1 MKKFIT
7 LMLTL
12 PLAVAAWGAQA
23 PPCKLTF
30 TSQEQFDQWKMVDAN
45 NDGQGSKYVFA
56 FNKTEEVA
64 YYTQT
69 TKSYLPANDW
79 IISPAITL
87 TRGKQYIITVS
98 VRNYSKYSSDEN
110 AFNVSYGTAQTVEGQ
125 TVLLNVTGLKKSEA
139 YVDKSSQTF
148 TVENSGD
155 YYFGIHLVS
164 KGWSGDFGVKSFT
177 IAENVELP
185 EKITGASV
193 APAALG
199 EMKAELAWTNP
210 SNNSDGGTLTALSGV
225 RIYRQYLSKTNVVSN
240 ANLIATIAEGVT
252 PGSRGTYTDTNF
264 TEGSGTYYYAIVP
277 YNENGASLVDP
288 ELASAWIG
296 EEIELKRVNN
306 LKAALDSDNDQ
317 HVLLSWDTPPQGANG
332 AYVNPEKISYRILR
346 DDVVLKES
354 WTGELPYKDTT
365 VPGVGK
371 YNYVVYALYNG
382 KASTYSSKTTITVKG
397 VATLP
402 YSNTFDTKYSVDDF
416 TFVHA
421 SPGTRDWKFSSQAI
435 SVWESG
441 TPNAFAFLPAFMLKA
456 GKIYGVTF
464 DTKVSG
470 ASSKNLS
477 VVYGATATA
486 DGTHKEV
493 FREAITSTAY
503 VKKTAAFTVPA
514 DGKYYIGFRFDGET
528 TDYKDLYV
536 DNVKVEELVEAPQ
549 PVGELTATVGAEGAL
564 EVALS
569 WINPS
574 LTNTGS
580 NLTEITKVVVA
591 REGVEV
597 NVVDKPA
604 PGATGSFTDN
614 TVPAPGI
621 YHYTVTPY
629 LNDNAAKAAEVV
641 TAWVGSDTP
650 KAPASV
656 TVTSNADGRTVTF
669 EAVSESANGGYMP
682 AELTYTVSRNGVVL
696 AEDLTKTSY
705 LDSESN
711 LPLGLYTYSVCAGYG
726 DVTGQSA
733 SSDAVQLGEMLQL
746 PYTPDFTNAQEFTL
760 WNLDKGESTQDWELD
775 NEYFFGLAIYRAN
788 DSWAYT
794 PPFEAIMGKIKV
806 TFVAAAQYPTPETL
820 TVSLVRD
827 AKEET
832 PEEPSLAPTKAKAG
846 DAWNHETVGSS
857 TNYTIEEWLTD
868 SEFTTRTL
876 DFDIPETGKYYVG
889 FGANVGATTRSQGR
903 FVLKKSDVKQSYIS
917 GLESIASDGAGFAY
931 SATSQAL
938 LSTLPGRIEVFS
950 LEGSLLL
957 QGEGTTLATDGL
969 VAGIYLARFTGNDG
983 SSAVV
988 KFVR

>member
-12 PLAVAAWGAQA
+12 PLAVAAWGAQT
-23 PPCKLTF
+23 PLCKLTF
-30 TSQEQFDQWKMVDAN
+30 TSKEQFDQWKMVDAN

-56 FNKTEEVA
+56 FKSTEKAA

-69 TKSYLPANDW
+69 TKATLTADDW

-87 TRGKQYIITVS
+87 TGGKQYIITVS
-98 VRNYSKYSSDEN
+98 VKNYSTSYNDVN
-110 AFNVSYGTAQTVEGQ
+110 DFNVSYGTAQTVEGQ
-125 TVLLNVTGLKKSEA
+125 TTPLLNVTGLKKSTA

-164 KGWSGDFGVKSFT
+164 KGKSGDFGVKSFT
-177 IAENVELP
+177 IAEYVELP

-225 RIYRQYLSKTNVVSN
+225 RIYRQYRYQTDVVSN

-252 PGSRGTYTDTNF
+252 PGSSGTYTDTNF

-277 YNENGASLVDP
+277 YNENGASLGDP

-296 EEIELKRVNN
+296 EEKELKRVNN

-317 HVLLSWDTPPQGANG
+317 HVLLSWDTPPQGAYG

-346 DDVVLKES
+346 DDVVLQES

-371 YNYVVYALYNG
+371 YKYVVYALYNG
-382 KASTYSSKTTITVKG
+382 QASTYSSTTITVKG

-402 YSNTFDTKYSVDDF
+402 YSNTFDKSNSVDDF

-421 SPGTRDWKFSSQAI
+421 SPGKYDWAFSYDAI
-435 SVWESG
+435 KVYEKG

-456 GKIYGVTF
+456 GKTYGVTF
-464 DTKVSG
+464 ETKISG
-470 ASSKNLS
+470 ESSKNLS

-486 DGTHKEV
+486 DGKHTEV
-493 FREAITSTAY
+493 FCEAITSTDY
-503 VKKTAAFTVPA
+503 VEKTAAFTVPA
-514 DGKYYIGFRFDGET
+514 DGKYYIGFRFYGET
-528 TDYKDLYV
+528 TDWKDLYV

-597 NVVDKPA
+597 KVVDKPA
-604 PGATGSFTDN
+604 PGAAGSFTDN

-641 TAWVGSDTP
+641 TAWVGRDTP

-669 EAVSESANGGYMP
+669 EAVSEGANGGYMP
-682 AELTYTVSRNGVVL
+682 ELTYTVSRNGVVL
-696 AEDLTKTSY
+696 AENLTETSY

-760 WNLDKGESTQDWELD
+760 WNLDNGEGTQDWKLD
-775 NEYFFGLAIYRAN
+775 KDTYFGLAIFNAN
-788 DSWAYT
+788 NSWAYT
-794 PPFEAIMGKIKV
+794 PPFEAIMGTIKV
-806 TFVAAAQYPTPETL
+806 TFVAAAQYDTPETL

-846 DAWNHETVGSS
+846 DAWNHETVGAS
-857 TNYTIEEWLTD
+857 TTYTIKEWWSD

-889 FGANVGATTRSQGR
+889 FGVNVAKTGSLR